1 MRTKMII
8 LSIGLLLS
16 GCSAVV
22 NSRDIALDLRSTKNL
37 TIGLNK
43 NDIDTS
49 RASQPSRKTARA
61 GIATSRA
68 SQPVLLDTLLSES
81 KGMVSEFT
89 NQPLILSFAF
99 DFHSDFQAS
108 ALIGV
113 PSFFLPFLAFVP
125 ESNSEIYRIN
135 YVIRDRAGNVVHQ
148 RSLQGTVEGTIKGYF
163 VGRIDA
169 ATKLKALEAQ
179 FAAKNGA
186 RLILKDIDE
195 NSEKLFA
202 AANAVPIAPVSSA
215 SSDNKSEP
223 ITQPSAASDE
233 DSRACQQA
241 KSLNTLNAYAEFLR
255 THPST
260 PSRRE
265 ALAAMSLLIKNQ
277 KGSYKDY
284 KKFIDE
290 YEDGM
295 EFVPSQYCLAL
306 TGPKGMRVHDLLR
319 LLKQGIED
327 KVIAAKIR
335 MQNGIY
341 KDFGF
346 EEIGTLKKMGMTG
359 VLIEAMLDSTTRA
372 KREHEELQKK
382 KEMENLLAEIQ
393 RTQKKLD
400 AMKTAQEQ
408 QQSGTSAS
416 VGQSGDPS
424 LGDTVKNCAAQI
436 VALEA
441 CKNLPWYGQALC
453 KVAAKSKF
461 PCQ

>member
-1 MRTKMII
+1 MRIKLII
-8 LSIGLLLS
+8 LSIGILLS

-22 NSRDIALDLRSTKNL
+22 NSRDMALDLRSAKSV

-43 NDIDTS
+43 NDVD
-49 RASQPSRKTARA
+49 
-61 GIATSRA
+61 TSRA
-68 SQPVLLDTLLSES
+68 SQPVLIDTLLSES
-81 KGMVSEFT
+81 KGTVSEFT
-89 NQPLILSFAF
+89 NQPLIMSLAF
-99 DFHSDFQAS
+99 RFKSEFQAS

-163 VGRIDA
+163 IGRINA
-169 ATKLKALEAQ
+169 AEKLKALEAQ

-202 AANAVPIAPVSSA
+202 AANTVPGVPVSSA
-215 SSDNKSEP
+215 SSDSRSEP
-223 ITQPSAASDE
+223 ITQPTQPPAASDE
-233 DSRACQQA
+233 DSRAYQQA
-241 KSLNTLNAYAEFLR
+241 KAYNTHQAYAEFLNI
-255 THPST
+255 HPST
-260 PSRRE
+260 SSRRE
-265 ALAAMSLLIKNQ
+265 ALAAMVLLIKNQ
-277 KGSYKDY
+277 KGSLKDY
-284 KKFIDE
+284 KKFLDE

-295 EFVPSQYCLAL
+295 EFVPSQYCLSL
-306 TGPKGMRVHDLLR
+306 TGPKGMRVHDLLK

-335 MQNGIY
+335 MQNAIY

-372 KREHEELQKK
+372 KREQEELQKK

-400 AMKTAQEQ
+400 AMKAAQEQ
-408 QQSGTSAS
+408 QQSRAPAS
-416 VGQSGDPS
+416 VAQGSDPS

-436 VALEA
+436 AALEA
-441 CKNLPWYGQALC
+441 CKHLPWYGQAVC
-453 KVAAKSKF
+453 KAAAKSKF